1 MSRRPIIAVLSAG
14 CLVALAACGNQNT
27 SLEQGALTTGADAL
41 GTYES
46 GGTKADVALAVVADT
61 FNVYKNTAN
70 PSQTVI
76 AEATKLLTA
85 AQAAVAASDAAPAD
99 TARQAA
105 EASAIQSLATYL
117 LTAAPGNGVTP
128 ASATAS

>member
-1 MSRRPIIAVLSAG
+1 MKTLLSIAALGSVLILG
-14 CLVALAACGNQNT
+14 ACGNQNT
-27 SLEQGALTTGADAL
+27 ALEQGALTTGADAL

-46 GGTKADVALAVVADT
+46 GGTKADIALAVVADT

-70 PSQTVI
+70 PSQAVI
-76 AEATKLLTA
+76 DKANTLLTA
-85 AQAAVAASDAAPAD
+85 AQKAVAASDAAPGD
-99 TARQAA
+99 TALQAA

-128 ASATAS
+128 ASA